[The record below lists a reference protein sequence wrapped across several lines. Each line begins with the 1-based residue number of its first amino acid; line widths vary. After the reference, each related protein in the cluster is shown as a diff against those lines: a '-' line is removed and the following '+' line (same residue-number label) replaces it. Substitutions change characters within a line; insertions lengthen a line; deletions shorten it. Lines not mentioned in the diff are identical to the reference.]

1 MKHKI
6 LLLALLFTLASLAW
20 AQDTQSQAPA
30 SSSGSMSKTETRSES
45 RQ

>member
-30 SSSGSMSKTETRSES
+30 SSSG
-45 RQ
+45 